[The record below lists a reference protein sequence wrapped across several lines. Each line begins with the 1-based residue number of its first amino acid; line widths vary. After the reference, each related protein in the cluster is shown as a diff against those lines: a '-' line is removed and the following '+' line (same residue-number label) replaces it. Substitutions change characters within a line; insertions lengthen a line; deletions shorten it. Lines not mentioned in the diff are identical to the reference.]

1 MSAAPKVHSP
11 STPKLI
17 ALAVPF
23 LGVMGAIQGS
33 APNIN
38 STALVSLTRDLNMG
52 GGEVALAASLQTIAI
67 AASVITTGLLA
78 DRLGRR
84 KVLLAALIV
93 GAAGGAVSGL
103 APVASIYFL
112 GQILTGIGLGAV
124 YGAAFGYIHA
134 VAKTGKLT
142 SALGVFG
149 ATIGL
154 TTLIITFLGGT
165 LVGVNWRLGFFVI
178 TVFSVICFLLVPW
191 ILPKI
196 ATIKNASLDIVGQ
209 ILLAVGIIG
218 FLYGVSQLGKSL
230 TAPATL
236 APLVAGAV
244 IIAAFFVFESKSK
257 GAFYPVSL
265 FKSPVFI
272 AAILA
277 GFVFNYGTAVA
288 FLQSTNLWQY
298 VTGVSTKD
306 VAMWQVPLVAAGIV
320 GALLTGRQMA
330 KGLSNR
336 NALLIGTVV
345 AVVGFVL
352 LAIVSS
358 QKSFF
363 AFLPGTILA
372 GAGVIIVSIP
382 FGNLIIKEAPPA
394 QYGPVTSS
402 RTTIGQFWYSI
413 GFAISTVLVD
423 KLTMG
428 GVTGKLTEAGV
439 QPDMISTATSS
450 VTAFVKTGDEPT
462 TQIGK
467 EALADAVSSY
477 ASGYT
482 TVMLISAALM
492 LLAGIVAVLLLRKAD
507 VAAEGPAKTDPA
519 TQLVTPAAPAAVA
532 VPSAT
537 SSTSGQ
543 AHTSQSDP
551 SKE

>member
-1 MSAAPKVHSP
+1 MSAAPTGHAP

-52 GGEVALAASLQTIAI
+52 GGDVALAASLQTIAI

-93 GAAGGAVSGL
+93 GAAGSAVSGL
-103 APVASIYFL
+103 APASSIYFL
-112 GQILTGIGLGAV
+112 GQILTGVGLGAV

-134 VAKTGKLT
+134 VAKPGKLAA
-142 SALGVFG
+142 ALGVFG

-165 LVGVNWRLGFFVI
+165 LVGVSWRLGFFVI
-178 TVFSVICFLLVPW
+178 TVFSVICFFLVPW

-209 ILLAVGIIG
+209 ILLAVGLIG

-236 APLVAGAV
+236 VPLVAGAIV
-244 IIAAFFVFESKSK
+244 LAAFFVFESKSK

-277 GFVFNYGTAVA
+277 GFVYNYGTAVA

-306 VAMWQVPLVAAGIV
+306 VAMWQVPLVAAGII

-330 KGLSNR
+330 KGMSNR
-336 NALLIGTVV
+336 TALLIGTVMS
-345 AVVGFVL
+345 VVGFVL
-352 LAIVSS
+352 LAVVSS
-358 QKSFF
+358 QKSFL
-363 AFLPGTILA
+363 AFLPGSILA
-372 GAGVIIVSIP
+372 GAGVVIVSIP

-428 GVTGKLTEAGV
+428 GVTSKLTEAGV

-450 VTAFVKTGDEPT
+450 ITQYVKTGDEPT

-467 EALADAVSSY
+467 EALADAASSY
-477 ASGYT
+477 GSAYT

-492 LLAGIVAVLLLRKAD
+492 LLAGMVAVLLLRKAHS
-507 VAAEGPAKTDPA
+507 AAEGPAKTDPTSQLA
-519 TQLVTPAAPAAVA
+519 TVAAPASAGA
-532 VPSAT
+532 SSADASSSGPSA
-537 SSTSGQ
+537 SSPTN
-543 AHTSQSDP
+543 P